1 MQVRRLNMFSGNNI
15 QFKKT
20 LRIPLD
26 SSTTGGAEVVRQI
39 ETPEVLIQKFKNATN
54 EMTPEARSYLE
65 YANWNFQAALSLWE
79 EDSRWESKAVASST
93 IQQQP
98 QISKFLHIEE
108 EEEEVDCNNM
118 EVAGRFVSPVEVIAA
133 VTPCTATLPYDYM
146 VAIPPAAVQYDPP
159 VVVDK
164 RREQDYEPD
173 EADMILARPH
183 ESACMIPLL
192 G

>member
-79 EDSRWESKAVASST
+79 EDSRWESKAAASST

-98 QISKFLHIEE
+98 QISKFLNIEEEEE

-118 EVAGRFVSPVEVIAA
+118 EDAGRFVSPAEVIAA

-159 VVVDK
+159 VVV
-164 RREQDYEPD
+164 
-173 EADMILARPH
+173 AR
-183 ESACMIPLL
+183 ARLRTR
-192 G
+192 